1 MSKRINQ
8 LHYQADQIE
17 AVLASHKI
25 NGRVTGG
32 SVTPQIVRFHL
43 VPAVGTKVNQIT
55 RLSEELALA
64 LGVATCRVVRHG
76 ATIDLEF
83 PRGDRGMVHLFDL
96 VERLRHVPPHTAI
109 LGMDGEGTP
118 ILLRLSSP
126 EVPHV
131 LVSGTTGSGKT
142 ALARSMI
149 ASLAHYNSPADLALL
164 LIDPKGRGYAPFAR
178 LPHLVSAVAQNAEEA
193 ITALQWLVQEMER
206 RDRERITLPRIVTF
220 IDELADL
227 ALVGGPAVEMA
238 LTRISQR
245 GREAGLHLVCCTQ
258 KPSSAIIGSLVKA
271 NFPARLVGSVAS
283 AEDARVAAGI
293 AKSGAERLVGRGD
306 FLLVVQGNAHRLQAA
321 FVSEGDLGG
330 CLPVGETP
338 RPIAGLAPSAVPIA
352 AAPRRRRST
361 APPPVAPAPAPQ
373 AQPPIAAARPEA
385 TGSTPAPAAPAE
397 PPQGAAQQL
406 SLGIEGVASPAPVP
420 APKKARPDGWQVL
433 TGGGQKKAS

>member
-43 VPAVGTKVNQIT
+43 VPAVGTKINQIT

-83 PRGDRGMVHLFDL
+83 PRGDRSMVHLFDL
-96 VERLRHVPPHTAI
+96 VERLQHIPPHTAI

-164 LIDPKGRGYAPFAR
+164 LIDPKGRGYAPFANV
-178 LPHLVSAVAQNAEEA
+178 PHLVASVAQNAEEA
-193 ITALQWLVQEMER
+193 IVALQWLVQEMER

-227 ALVGGPAVEMA
+227 ALVGGTAVEMA

-321 FVSEGDLGG
+321 FVSESDLND
-330 CLPVGETP
+330 CLPPGELP
-338 RPIAGLAPSAVPIA
+338 RPLTDLATIA
-352 AAPRRRRST
+352 A
-361 APPPVAPAPAPQ
+361 PVAPAPRRRA
-373 AQPPIAAARPEA
+373 AAARPPA
-385 TGSTPAPAAPAE
+385 PAPTPASAPPTPPPARPKAPAAPSPAV
-397 PPQGAAQQL
+397 PDGAQQL
-406 SLGIEGVASPAPVP
+406 ALGLDGLGAPQAP
-420 APKKARPDGWQVL
+420 STPKKARPIGWQVL
-433 TGGGQKKAS
+433 PGGQKKAS

>member
-25 NGRVTGG
+25 AGRVTGG

-43 VPAVGTKVNQIT
+43 VPAVGTKVSQIT

-83 PRGDRGMVHLFDL
+83 PRGDRSMVHLFDL
-96 VERLRHVPPHTAI
+96 VDRLHHVPPHTAI

-131 LVSGTTGSGKT
+131 LISGTTGSGKT

-164 LIDPKGRGYAPFAR
+164 LIDPKGRGYAPFAS
-178 LPHLVSAVAQNAEEA
+178 LPHLVAGVAQNTQEA
-193 ITALQWLVQEMER
+193 VIALQWLVQEMER

-271 NFPARLVGSVAS
+271 NFPARLIGSVAS

-321 FVSEGDLGG
+321 FVAESDLDA
-330 CLPVGETP
+330 CLPVGESP
-338 RPIAGLAPSAVPIA
+338 RPLASLAPTPPQPVAV
-352 AAPRRRRST
+352 PRRRRSAPAT
-361 APPPVAPAPAPQ
+361 SAPPPLA
-373 AQPPIAAARPEA
+373 
-385 TGSTPAPAAPAE
+385 AE
-397 PPQGAAQQL
+397 PPVAAPLQAVSVPPAPPAPPATPPAGAQQL
-406 SLGIEGVASPAPVP
+406 PLGIEGVTPSAPPVP
-420 APKKARPDGWQVL
+420 APKKPRPQGWQVIP
-433 TGGGQKKAS
+433 GGGQKKAS

>member
-25 NGRVTGG
+25 AGRVTGG

-83 PRGDRGMVHLFDL
+83 PRGDRSMVHLFDL
-96 VERLRHVPPHTAI
+96 VDRLPQVPPHTAI

-164 LIDPKGRGYAPFAR
+164 LIDPKGRGYAPFGS
-178 LPHLVSAVAQNAEEA
+178 LPHLIAGVAQNAEEA
-193 ITALQWLVQEMER
+193 VVALQWLVGEMER

-238 LTRISQR
+238 LTRVSQR

-293 AKSGAERLVGRGD
+293 AKCGAERLVGRGD

-321 FVSEGDLGG
+321 YVAESDLSA

-338 RPIAGLAPSAVPIA
+338 RPLSSLQQAAAPPM
-352 AAPRRRRST
+352 AAPRRRRT
-361 APPPVAPAPAPQ
+361 AAPAPPAPPVP
-373 AQPPIAAARPEA
+373 AGEPAPA
-385 TGSTPAPAAPAE
+385 TAPPAAPAAA
-397 PPQGAAQQL
+397 PPASPAAAAAPSAPQQL
-406 SLGIEGVASPAPVP
+406 ALGIEDVVPPAPGTVSKKPRP
-420 APKKARPDGWQVL
+420 AGWQVIP
-433 TGGGQKKAS
+433 GGGQKKAS

>member
-43 VPAVGTKVNQIT
+43 VPAVGTKINQIT

-64 LGVATCRVVRHG
+64 LGVTTCRVVRHG

-83 PRGDRGMVHLFDL
+83 PRGDRSMVHLFDL
-96 VERLRHVPPHTAI
+96 FERLHHVPPHTAV

-149 ASLAHYNSPADLALL
+149 ASLAHYNSPADLSLL
-164 LIDPKGRGYAPFAR
+164 LIDPKGRGYAPFAT
-178 LPHLVSAVAQNAEEA
+178 LPHLIAGVAQNADEA
-193 ITALQWLVQEMER
+193 VVALQWLVQEMER

-330 CLPVGETP
+330 YLPAGEAP
-338 RPIAGLAPSAVPIA
+338 RPLAALVQAASPVPA
-352 AAPRRRRST
+352 PAPRRRR
-361 APPPVAPAPAPQ
+361 AAAPVAAVQPAPQ
-373 AQPPIAAARPEA
+373 PPVPAPPARAQERPAVRDTPPEA
-385 TGSTPAPAAPAE
+385 APAGAEQLSLGIDGVVAPTPAPAAKKSRPA
-397 PPQGAAQQL
+397 
-406 SLGIEGVASPAPVP
+406 
-420 APKKARPDGWQVL
+420 GWQIIP
-433 TGGGQKKAS
+433 GGQKKAS